1 MKNANEP
8 VVSFYQRNIHRLIN
22 ALTFCL
28 TFCFLQRIAKLR
40 IGYDAAEEDDTA
52 AMLDPKLEEN
62 YTREP
67 TMIEKATAQSESKV
81 IFSMYADASG
91 SARRMK
97 YFIVDNYCS
106 IHGKHHG
113 WDKF

>member
-8 VVSFYQRNIHRLIN
+8 VVSFYQKNIHRLIN

-28 TFCFLQRIAKLR
+28 TFCFLQKIAKLR

-52 AMLDPKLEEN
+52 AMLDFKLEEN
-62 YTREP
+62 YTCEP
-67 TMIEKATAQSESKV
+67 TTIEKATAQLNSKV
-81 IFSMYADASG
+81 IFSTYADFSG
-91 SARRMK
+91 SAGRMS
-97 YFIVDNYCS
+97 YFIVDDFCS
-106 IHGKHHG
+106 IHGKHHN